1 MKVAGARRRHR
12 SIICLMTLYILTTDI
27 FLTIVTAMAE
37 LNVRLVRTGVVGVLV
52 TAAGARPGSQEVA
65 G

>member
-1 MKVAGARRRHR
+1 
-12 SIICLMTLYILTTDI
+12 
-27 FLTIVTAMAE
+27 MAE
-37 LNVRLVRTGVVGVLV
+37 LNGRLVWMGVVGVLV